1 MTTTEKF
8 SHHTKCENCGSR
20 DNRGVW
26 LNPDDTIHHTYCFG
40 CHEYTAGG
48 EPKPKPKII
57 KDMIVGEF
65 ERLNARKINED
76 TCKVFDYEVGEYE
89 GRPVQIANYYDKQY
103 NKVAQKLRF
112 PDKSFKWFGD
122 TDKITLFGQQNWRDG
137 GRTIV
142 ITEGELDCLSV
153 SQVNNNKYPVVSIP
167 SGTASAK
174 KYIKRELEWL
184 SKFEKIIL
192 MFDTDEAGMKAS
204 VECANILPVKKC
216 YIAKV
221 QGKDANELL
230 QQGKGQK
237 IIDSIFE
244 AKHYTPQG
252 IIEGVDTKELLL
264 NDDYVESVPYAYDGL
279 NKKLSGIRPK
289 ELVLLCGGSGTGKS
303 QVTRELAYDLINKG
317 HKIGYIALEES
328 VKRSV
333 RGLVSLAVNK
343 PIHIP
348 EVRKS
353 IPTEEL
359 VKEWEKI
366 KDKVC
371 FYDHFGS
378 SDSEDLLNRIRFM
391 VQGLNCKF
399 IFLDHISIVI
409 SGISEGDERRL
420 IDNTMTNLRKLVEE
434 INCGMFVVS
443 HLKRV
448 DSKTGHEDGLQ
459 TSLSHLRGSHSLAQ
473 LSDAVIGFERNQ
485 QSETENNIMTARVL
499 KNRFTGDTGVA
510 CDLIWNKDTGRL
522 SEGNFDE

>member
-174 KYIKRELEWL
+174 KYIKQELEWL

-303 QVTRELAYDLINKG
+303 HKFVENLLLI
-317 HKIGYIALEES
+317 
-328 VKRSV
+328 
-333 RGLVSLAVNK
+333 
-343 PIHIP
+343 
-348 EVRKS
+348 
-353 IPTEEL
+353 
-359 VKEWEKI
+359 
-366 KDKVC
+366 
-371 FYDHFGS
+371 
-378 SDSEDLLNRIRFM
+378 
-391 VQGLNCKF
+391 
-399 IFLDHISIVI
+399 
-409 SGISEGDERRL
+409 
-420 IDNTMTNLRKLVEE
+420 
-434 INCGMFVVS
+434 
-443 HLKRV
+443 
-448 DSKTGHEDGLQ
+448 
-459 TSLSHLRGSHSLAQ
+459 
-473 LSDAVIGFERNQ
+473 
-485 QSETENNIMTARVL
+485 
-499 KNRFTGDTGVA
+499 
-510 CDLIWNKDTGRL
+510 
-522 SEGNFDE
+522 